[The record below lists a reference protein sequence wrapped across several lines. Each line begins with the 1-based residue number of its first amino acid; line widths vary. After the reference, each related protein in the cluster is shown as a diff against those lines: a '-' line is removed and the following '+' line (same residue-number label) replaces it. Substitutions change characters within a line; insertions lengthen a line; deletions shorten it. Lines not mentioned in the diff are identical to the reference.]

1 MHWAGNISREDIA
14 QLEGKKKDFGEWV
27 SVEGWRWSFFQRKVT
42 KPIFFYLTIFLVA
55 DWNPGPSS
63 QHKPFLLKMSWV
75 DEQMWLLFLP
85 VLFWSPWRTVIT
97 FIVSSFSCPRGA
109 DARQGWFILNMSKR
123 LTCTKFTWGLQC
135 WPTRHVY
142 IPAIFCIVSLSFYLC
157 GFFFNALGLWV
168 IQLGWWR

>member
-14 QLEGKKKDFGEWV
+14 QLEGKIKKILENG
-27 SVEGWRWSFFQRKVT
+27 SAWRNEDGVFFQRKVT
-42 KPIFFYLTIFLVA
+42 KPIFFYLIIFLVA
-55 DWNPGPSS
+55 NWNPGPSS

-97 FIVSSFSCPRGA
+97 FIVSSFSCSKGA
-109 DARQGWFILNMSKR
+109 DARQGWFILNMSRR

-142 IPAIFCIVSLSFYLC
+142 IPAIFCTVSLSFYLC
-157 GFFFNALGLWV
+157 GFF
-168 IQLGWWR
+168 